1 MDPFAPLDALAQ
13 AELVRRKQATP
24 LELVDAAIARIERL
38 NPRLNAV
45 ISTQFEEARAR
56 AKGPL
61 PQGPFRGVPFLL
73 KDFLAAQA
81 GVPLTAGSRFTQA
94 YVPPR
99 DSELVARYQR
109 AGLVVL
115 GKTNLSEYG
124 ILPTTEPKLFG
135 PTRNPWNV
143 EASPGGSSGGAAA
156 AVASGMVPFAHA
168 ADGGG
173 SIRIPASCCGLF
185 GLKPTRG
192 RLPMGPV
199 LGDVMHGLVVE
210 HALTRSVRD
219 SAALLDA
226 TEGPDVG
233 APYVAPPK
241 ERPFLQEVSTP
252 PGRLRIA
259 VTTRPSTG
267 SPVHPECV
275 AAVESTARLLG
286 ELGHTVVEGSLQVPD
301 EEQLSQA
308 FIVVWSAGVVL
319 ALDSLAHLTG
329 REPTEEDVEPLTWA
343 LYELGRSQ
351 SVSQYLLAHAAL
363 QRFAR
368 ALSAKWEDVDVW
380 LMPTLAEPPP
390 PLGSFEPPRIEP
402 LEPVFRASLFC
413 PFTPLANITGQPAMS
428 VPLYWTPEGLPVGV
442 QCVGRFGDE
451 ATLFR
456 LAGQLESA
464 LPWSGRRPA
473 LFG

>member
-1 MDPFAPLDALAQ
+1 MDPFVTLDAMAQ
-13 AELVRRKQATP
+13 AELVRRKDVTP

-38 NPRLNAV
+38 NPQLNAV
-45 ISTQFEEARAR
+45 ISTQFEQARAQ

-61 PQGPFRGVPFLL
+61 PQGPFTGVPFLL
-73 KDFLAAQA
+73 KDLLDAQA
-81 GVPLTAGSRFTQA
+81 GVPLTSGSRFLKDH
-94 YVPPR
+94 VPDY
-99 DSELVARYQR
+99 DSELVTRHR
-109 AGLVVL
+109 KAGLVIL
-115 GKTNLSEYG
+115 GKTNLSEFG
-124 ILPTTEPKLFG
+124 ILPTAEPRHFG
-135 PTRNPWNV
+135 ATRNPWSL
-143 EASPGGSSGGAAA
+143 AHSPGGSSGGAAA

-192 RLPMGPV
+192 RLPMGPDV
-199 LGDVMHGLVVE
+199 GDVMHGLVVE

-241 ERPFLQEVSTP
+241 ARPYLEEVGRP

-259 VTTRPSTG
+259 VTTRTNNG
-267 SPVHPECV
+267 APVHPECL
-275 AAVESTARLLG
+275 AAVESTVKLLG
-286 ELGHTVVEGSLQVPD
+286 ELGHTVVEGSLEVPQ
-301 EEQLSQA
+301 EELLAQA
-308 FIVVWSAGVVL
+308 FVVVWSSAVVL
-319 ALDSLAHLTG
+319 ALDGMALLTG
-329 REPTEEDVEPLTWA
+329 REATAEDVEPLTWA

-351 SVSQYLLAHAAL
+351 GVSQYLLAHAAL

-368 ALSAKWEDVDVW
+368 AFSAKWQDADLW

-390 PLGSFEPPRIEP
+390 PLGSFEGSKAEP
-402 LEPVFRASLFC
+402 LEALFRASLFC

-428 VPLYWTPEGLPVGV
+428 LPLHWTPEGLPVGV

-451 ATLFR
+451 ATLLR
-456 LAGQLESA
+456 LAAQLESA
-464 LPWSGRRPA
+464 RPWNQRRPP

>member
-1 MDPFAPLDALAQ
+1 MDPFAPLDAFAQ

-45 ISTQFEEARAR
+45 ISTQFEQARAR
-56 AKGPL
+56 ARGPL
-61 PQGPFRGVPFLL
+61 PPGPFRGVPFLL
-73 KDFLAAQA
+73 TDLLAAQA
-81 GVPLTAGSRFTQA
+81 GVPLTAGSGFTKA
-94 YVPPR
+94 HVPTR

-115 GKTNLSEYG
+115 GRTNVSEHG
-124 ILPTTEPKLFG
+124 LLPTTEPRLHG
-135 PTRNPWNV
+135 PTRNPWNG
-143 EASPGGSSGGAAA
+143 EASPGGASGGAAV

-168 ADGGG
+168 SDGGG
-173 SIRIPASCCGLF
+173 ALRIPASCCGLF

-192 RLPMGPV
+192 RLPLGPD
-199 LGDVMHGLVVE
+199 LGDPLHGLEVE

-233 APYVAPPK
+233 ALHVAPPK
-241 ERPFLQEVSTP
+241 ARPYLQEVSTP
-252 PGRLRIA
+252 PGPLRIA
-259 VTTRPSTG
+259 VTPRPSTG
-267 SPVHPECV
+267 TPVHRDCL

-286 ELGHTVVEGSLQVPD
+286 ELGHTVVEGSLRVAD
-301 EEQLSQA
+301 EEEFAQA
-308 FIVVWSAGVVL
+308 LMVVRSAGVVL
-319 ALDSLAHLTG
+319 ALDSLARLTG

-351 SVSQYLLAHAAL
+351 SVSHSLQAHAAL
-363 QRFAR
+363 RRYAR
-368 ALSAKWEDVDVW
+368 TVSARWEDVDVW
-380 LMPTLAEPPP
+380 LMPTLAQPPP
-390 PLGSFEPPRIEP
+390 PLGAFEPPRVEP
-402 LEPVFRASLFC
+402 LEPLFRATHFA
-413 PFTPLANITGQPAMS
+413 PFTALANVTGQPAMS
-428 VPLYWTPEGLPVGV
+428 VPLYWTREGLPVGV

-451 ATLFR
+451 ATLLR

-473 LFG
+473 PFG